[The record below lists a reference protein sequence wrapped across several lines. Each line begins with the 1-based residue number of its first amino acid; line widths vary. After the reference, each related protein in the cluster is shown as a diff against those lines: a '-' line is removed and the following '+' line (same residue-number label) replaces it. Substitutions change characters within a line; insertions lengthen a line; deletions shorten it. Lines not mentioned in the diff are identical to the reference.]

1 MNDLDI
7 KQIRAKIGLT
17 QAELAKKLGVD
28 TKTVQNWES
37 GATIPKSKYGILGVL
52 SKEATAP
59 SKELGFEVKD
69 LRKMLGVTQV
79 ELAKM
84 VGVTE
89 ATIQNW
95 ERGKKIPTTKHTT
108 LRSLWESCAP
118 SLKPHKYF
126 GGESYE
132 QLESATIVPLIPI
145 SAQGGSLND
154 FTASV
159 MEYDCEKVLSPIRD
173 VDFAMT
179 VSGDSMSPEYPSG
192 CQVLVKRIN
201 ERAFI
206 DWGKVFVLDT
216 INGTIIK
223 KLMPVEGD
231 PEKVTCVSIN
241 PEYPSFEVG
250 FEHIRGV
257 YRVLM
262 CMSLK

>member
-37 GATIPKSKYGILGVL
+37 GATIPKSKYGILGAL
-52 SKEATAP
+52 SKETTAP

-126 GGESYE
+126 GGESCE

-145 SAQGGSLND
+145 SAQGLSL
-154 FTASV
+154 
-159 MEYDCEKVLSPIRD
+159 I
-173 VDFAMT
+173 
-179 VSGDSMSPEYPSG
+179 
-192 CQVLVKRIN
+192 
-201 ERAFI
+201 
-206 DWGKVFVLDT
+206 
-216 INGTIIK
+216 
-223 KLMPVEGD
+223 
-231 PEKVTCVSIN
+231 
-241 PEYPSFEVG
+241 
-250 FEHIRGV
+250 HI
-257 YRVLM
+257 
-262 CMSLK
+262 